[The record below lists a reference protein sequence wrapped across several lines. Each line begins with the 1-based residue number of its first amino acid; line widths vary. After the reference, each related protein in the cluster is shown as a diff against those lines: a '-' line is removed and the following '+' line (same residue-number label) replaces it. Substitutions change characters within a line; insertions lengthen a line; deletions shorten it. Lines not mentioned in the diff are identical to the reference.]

1 MAEAIQGENNRLEEI
16 MPELTFRDYIL
27 KYKQLLHDNSNAFQ
41 TTFGVPLS
49 QFWDTFT
56 GFDVVKFD
64 EWLGT
69 PDGTSTRDYIT
80 SKYGEEATKLVEGLI

>member
-1 MAEAIQGENNRLEEI
+1 MA
-16 MPELTFRDYIL
+16 ELTFRDYIL
-27 KYKQLLHDNSNAFQ
+27 KYKRLLHDNSDAFQ

-56 GFDVVKFD
+56 GFDIVKFD

-80 SKYGEEATKLVEGLI
+80 SKYGEKATNLVEGLI